1 MARTSKNK
9 NTNAESTSVC
19 IIGTLDSVY
28 EGKNANYLDVKV
40 NKNGKYYDMFHI
52 DCPKEVALPDDGETV
67 TITGTLTTFFDR
79 YKRCQKVII
88 NAKSVTDINGNNFE

>member
-1 MARTSKNK
+1 MAR
-9 NTNAESTSVC
+9 NAKKSTPESTSVC
-19 IIGTLDSVY
+19 IIGTLDSVF

-40 NKNGKYYDMFHI
+40 NKNGKYYDMFHV
-52 DCPKEVALPDDGETV
+52 DCPKEIVLPDDGETV

-79 YKRCQKVII
+79 DKKCQKVII